1 MWLSRLF
8 KGNHRSPKEENS
20 AETSINQGVY
30 YLYLIVLLQV
40 LFLFGI
46 LAVIV
51 VFGQVIVT
59 PLWAFALAF
68 GLAAWGCIFIYRKAK
83 KKVNELRKTFR
94 EVDFSDKNL
103 EISIMGGMLTMR
115 LEHTSRPLLEAP
127 SNPVLEPETVT
138 PQTPQ

>member
-1 MWLSRLF
+1 LF
-8 KGNHRSPKEENS
+8 RSNRSPKEENS
-20 AETSINQGVY
+20 EEASINQGVY

-40 LFLFGI
+40 FFLFGI

-51 VFGQVIVT
+51 VFGQVLVT
-59 PLWAFALAF
+59 PLWAFMLAF

-83 KKVNELRKTFR
+83 KKFNELRKTFR

-127 SNPVLEPETVT
+127 SNAVLDAETVA

>member
-8 KGNHRSPKEENS
+8 RSNRSPKEENS
-20 AETSINQGVY
+20 EEASINQGVY

-40 LFLFGI
+40 FFLFGI

-51 VFGQVIVT
+51 VFGQVLVT
-59 PLWAFALAF
+59 PLWAFMLAF

-83 KKVNELRKTFR
+83 KKFNELRKTFR

-127 SNPVLEPETVT
+127 SNAVLDAETVA

>member
-8 KGNHRSPKEENS
+8 KGSRTPREENP
-20 AETSINQGVY
+20 AEASINQGVY

-83 KKVNELRKTFR
+83 KKFNELRKTFR

-115 LEHTSRPLLEAP
+115 LEHASRPLLEAP
-127 SNPVLEPETVT
+127 SNTVLEPETVT
-138 PQTPQ
+138 TQNPQ

>member
-8 KGNHRSPKEENS
+8 RSNRSPKEENS
-20 AETSINQGVY
+20 EEASINQGVY

-40 LFLFGI
+40 FFLFGI

-51 VFGQVIVT
+51 VFGQVLVT
-59 PLWAFALAF
+59 PLWAFMLAF

-83 KKVNELRKTFR
+83 KKFNELRKTFR
-94 EVDFSDKNL
+94 EVDLSDKNL

-127 SNPVLEPETVT
+127 SNAVLDAETVA